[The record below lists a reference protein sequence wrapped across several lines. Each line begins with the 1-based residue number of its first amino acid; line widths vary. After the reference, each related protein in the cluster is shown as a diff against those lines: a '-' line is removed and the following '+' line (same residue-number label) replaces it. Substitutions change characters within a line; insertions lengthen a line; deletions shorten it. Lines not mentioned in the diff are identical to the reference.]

1 MLLPVEEQTESL
13 TVVDREVKLIP
24 DVRNPED
31 RLQETLNESS
41 LNVSAPE
48 FVPKDLV
55 VETILSFTAA
65 NLYLREEAIREDL

>member
-1 MLLPVEEQTESL
+1 MDTDSKECSKTDVLPVEEQTESL

-41 LNVSAPE
+41 LNE
-48 FVPKDLV
+48 NVPKMDEL
-55 VETILSFTAA
+55 
-65 NLYLREEAIREDL
+65 